1 MHEARGEGPQLA
13 GDRPAEC
20 MHVAEPAEAKSL
32 RDLSEAT
39 RMRTCLGLTAASART
54 LPATGRGAMVRLPE
68 AVA

>member
-1 MHEARGEGPQLA
+1 
-13 GDRPAEC
+13 